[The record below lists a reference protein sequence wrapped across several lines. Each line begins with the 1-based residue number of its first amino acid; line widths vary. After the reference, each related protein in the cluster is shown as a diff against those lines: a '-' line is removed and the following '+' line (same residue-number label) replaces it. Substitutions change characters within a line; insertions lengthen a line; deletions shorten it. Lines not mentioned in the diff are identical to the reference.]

1 MTSLL
6 LSYDLQKVVEQLKS
20 QVAAEQ
26 SRRRAEKEAEAAK
39 KVALKAML
47 EQQMKINA
55 THRIVAPMSNTE
67 KNINAGLLK
76 QVEKA
81 VAEGTLGRGRQG
93 GARGQQQQQTAGRLN
108 SRH

>member
-1 MTSLL
+1 LPPFL
-6 LSYDLQKVVEQLKS
+6 PLQKVVDQLKS

-26 SRRRAEKEAEAAK
+26 ARRRAEKEAEAAK

-67 KNINAGLLK
+67 KKINAGLLK
-76 QVEKA
+76 QVDMA
-81 VAEGTLGRGRQG
+81 VMEGTLGRGSR
-93 GARGQQQQQTAGRLN
+93 AGQQQRQQTAGKLIGG
-108 SRH
+108 RH